1 MKKCFILKF
10 VLVFSISTPTLGQWQ
25 GGRGNVCGSCVPWLS
40 LSRCR
45 FIERREKGVGREP
58 FGPRRFRFLL
68 LNVRTNFYE
77 YCVCFAVVV
86 VVGGYNL
93 PVSPLTPPSSLSC
106 CSPCHSHSFK
116 HFMIFYLFF
125 LLFSLSVV
133 FCMRCVVEN
142 SENYA

>member
-1 MKKCFILKF
+1 MAR
-10 VLVFSISTPTLGQWQ
+10 
-25 GGRGNVCGSCVPWLS
+25 GRGNVCGSCVPWLS

-45 FIERREKGVGREP
+45 FIERREKGEAREP

-93 PVSPLTPPSSLSC
+93 PVSPPSPPLPFLAILLAIPIHSSIL
-106 CSPCHSHSFK
+106 
-116 HFMIFYLFF
+116 
-125 LLFSLSVV
+125 
-133 FCMRCVVEN
+133 
-142 SENYA
+142 